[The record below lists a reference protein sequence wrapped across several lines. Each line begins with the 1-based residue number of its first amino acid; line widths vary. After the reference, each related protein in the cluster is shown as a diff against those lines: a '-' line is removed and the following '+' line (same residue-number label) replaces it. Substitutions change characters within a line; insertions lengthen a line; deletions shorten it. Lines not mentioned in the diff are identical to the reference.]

1 MSISVELQNQIIE
14 LVEKIK
20 EEEEVLI
27 SIKGDEYEKWKYG
40 DRDTYDKQLGQQ
52 RVEDKKRYIELLKY
66 ELFKLVGNK

>member
-20 EEEEVLI
+20 EEEEVLT
-27 SIKGDEYEKWKYG
+27 SIKDDEYEKWEYG

-52 RVEDKKRYIELLKY
+52 RVDKQKRYIDLLKY
-66 ELFKLVGNK
+66 ELVKLVENY